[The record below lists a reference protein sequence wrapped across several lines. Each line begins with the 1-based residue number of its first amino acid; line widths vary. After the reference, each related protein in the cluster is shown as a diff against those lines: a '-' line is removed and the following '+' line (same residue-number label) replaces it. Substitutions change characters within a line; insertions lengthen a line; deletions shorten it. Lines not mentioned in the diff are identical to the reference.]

1 MPQSKQAKK
10 RVKQNE
16 VRREK
21 NKADKSRTRTPL
33 KKVRTAI
40 EEGDKAAAEAALP
53 LAMKLLDKAA
63 KNNVIHANKA
73 AREKSHLRRDIDAIA

>member
-1 MPQSKQAKK
+1 MPHSESAKK

-16 VRREK
+16 VARER
-21 NKADKSRTRTPL
+21 NKAEKSRMRTQL

-40 EEGDKAAAEAALP
+40 EAGDKAAAEAAIP
-53 LAMKLLDKAA
+53 FATKLLDKAA

-73 AREKSHLRRDIDAIA
+73 AREKSRLRRDIDAIG